1 MSSYF
6 HALSRWAGEE
16 AVYTNKQEMLD
27 WNQKKLLNGWNRL
40 DIEYE
45 RLYRE
50 QGLSGQQA
58 EDEAVQNPGDAI

>member
-16 AVYTNKQEMLD
+16 AVYTNKQEKK
-27 WNQKKLLNGWNRL
+27 KKLLIGWNRL